1 MGISAGVAK
10 RPCSGPTSDPQDRST
25 DRTGAPSRTQVFLPT
40 PPGSRGRTTHS
51 YSRNSPMRFWTLLNH
66 STLLS
71 RSPFDL

>member
-40 PPGSRGRTTHS
+40 PPGRSANPPHS
-51 YSRNSPMRFWTLLNH
+51 YPKKLPMRFSTLLNH

-71 RSPFDL
+71 LSPFDL